1 MFNTLLPIIFYEYI
15 FYVITDFIIMLKSNN
30 NYLIV
35 KTSKYPYK
43 FTQVVP

>member
-1 MFNTLLPIIFYEYI
+1 MFNTFLPVIFYEYV
-15 FYVITDFIIMLKSNN
+15 FYVITDFIIVLKSNN

-35 KTSKYPYK
+35 KTSIYLYK